1 MKNLILIVVVL
12 TVSVLNVAGQQRQD
26 LENQRKKTLE
36 EISYV
41 DNLLK
46 ATAQQRTAGMND
58 LKIIVNRISL
68 RENVITGLR
77 SEIDL
82 LNYRIELNNL
92 SIRMMEEDLIT
103 LRNEYAGSIRLAF
116 KASRGYHPALF
127 ILSAKDF
134 NQGYKRLKYLQQS
147 ARFRR
152 RQAEIISDIVKQV
165 SDSKVRLEQDRKKLT
180 DLRGREE
187 NQKKLL
193 ETEQQ
198 RKQRLINELSG
209 KEKQLKQD
217 LENKKKIAAR
227 IQSEIN
233 KMIEEERKRAATTDM
248 TPEQKLTGADFEG
261 NRGKLPWPVERGVI
275 TSKFGIQKNAVL
287 KNVTE
292 DNIWIEI
299 TSSAGTPVR
308 AVFRGEVSGV
318 YGISGGNM
326 AVIIKHGKYFT
337 AYQNLINVKVKAGDK
352 VDTKQIIGDVFIET
366 ASGGKGVLRFMIF
379 EETKKLNPELWIAPK
394 N

>member
-1 MKNLILIVVVL
+1 MRYLILVICLVTSL
-12 TVSVLNVAGQQRQD
+12 LLDASGQQRKD
-26 LENQRKKTLE
+26 LEDQRKKTLE
-36 EISYV
+36 EINYV

-46 ATAQQRTAGMND
+46 TTTRQRTAGVND
-58 LKIIVNRISL
+58 LKIIVSRISL
-68 RENVITGLR
+68 RESVISGLK

-82 LNYRIELNNL
+82 YNSRIELNNL
-92 SIRMMEEDLIT
+92 SIIMMEEDLVL
-103 LRNEYAGSIRLAF
+103 LRKEYAGSIRLAF
-116 KASRGYHPALF
+116 KASRGYHPALL
-127 ILSAKDF
+127 ILSARDF

-152 RQAEIISDIVKQV
+152 RQAEIISDIVQQV
-165 SDSKVRLEQDRKKLT
+165 SDSKLRLEQDRKQLT

-187 NQKKLL
+187 SQKRLL

-198 RKQRLINELSG
+198 RKERLIRELSG
-209 KEKQLKQD
+209 KERQLKQD

-227 IQSEIN
+227 IQSEIS

-248 TPEQKLTGADFEG
+248 TPEQKLTGADFSG

-299 TSSAGTPVR
+299 TSTAGTPVR
-308 AVFRGEVSGV
+308 TVFRGEVTGV

-326 AVIIKHGKYFT
+326 AVIVKHGKYFT
-337 AYQNLINVKVKAGDK
+337 AYQNLINVKVKPGDK
-352 VDTKQIIGDVFIET
+352 VETKQVIGDLFIEAAT
-366 ASGGKGVLRFMIF
+366 GNKGILRFMIF

>member
-1 MKNLILIVVVL
+1 MKQLILIIFMLTGVL
-12 TVSVLNVAGQQRQD
+12 LNISGQQRRD
-26 LENQRKKTLE
+26 LEDQRKKTLE
-36 EISYV
+36 EIAYV

-46 ATAQQRTAGMND
+46 ATAQQRTAGVND
-58 LKIIVNRISL
+58 LKIIVNRITL
-68 RENVITGLR
+68 RENVISGLK
-77 SEIDL
+77 SEIEL
-82 LNYRIELNNL
+82 YNYRIELNNL
-92 SIRMMEEDLIT
+92 SITMMEEDLVL
-103 LRNEYAGSIRLAF
+103 LRKEYAGSIRLAY
-116 KASRGYHPALF
+116 KALRGYHPALF
-127 ILSAKDF
+127 ILSARDF

-152 RQAEIISDIVKQV
+152 RQAEIISDMVKQI
-165 SDSKVRLEQDRKKLT
+165 SDSKLRLEEDRKKLT

-198 RKQRLINELSG
+198 RKQRLIRELSG
-209 KEKQLKQD
+209 KERQLKQD
-217 LENKKKIAAR
+217 LENKRKIAAR

-248 TPEQKLTGADFEG
+248 TPEQKLTGSDFAG
-261 NRGKLPWPVERGVI
+261 NKGKLPWPVERGVI
-275 TSKFGIQKNAVL
+275 TSKFGVQKNAVL

-299 TSSAGTPVR
+299 TSTAGTPIR
-308 AVFRGEVSGV
+308 TVFRGEVTGV

-326 AVIIKHGKYFT
+326 AVIIKHGKFFT
-337 AYQNLINVKVKAGDK
+337 AYQNLINVKVKPGDK
-352 VDTKQIIGDVFIET
+352 VETKQVIGDLFLEAAT
-366 ASGGKGVLRFMIF
+366 GNKGILRFMIF

>member
-1 MKNLILIVVVL
+1 MKHLILGICLFAGVL
-12 TVSVLNVAGQQRQD
+12 TNISAQQRKD
-26 LENQRKKTLE
+26 LEDQRKKTLE

-46 ATAQQRTAGMND
+46 ATTQQRTAGVND
-58 LKIIVNRISL
+58 LKIIENRITL
-68 RENVITGLR
+68 RENVITGLK
-77 SEIDL
+77 SEIEL
-82 LNYRIELNNL
+82 YNYRIELNNL
-92 SIRMMEEDLIT
+92 SISMMEDDLVR
-103 LRNEYAGSIRLAF
+103 LRREYAGSIRLAF
-116 KASRGYHPALF
+116 KASKGYHMALF
-127 ILSAKDF
+127 ILSARDF

-152 RQAEIISDIVKQV
+152 RQAETISDLVNQV
-165 SDSKVRLEQDRKKLT
+165 SDSKVRLEQDRKQLT

-187 NQKKLL
+187 NQKRLL

-198 RKQRLINELSG
+198 RKQRLIRELAG
-209 KEKQLKQD
+209 KERQLKQD

-233 KMIEEERKRAATTDM
+233 KMIEAERKRASTTDM
-248 TPEQKLTGADFEG
+248 TPEQKLTGADFAG
-261 NRGKLPWPVERGVI
+261 NKGKLPWPVERGVI
-275 TSKFGIQKNAVL
+275 TSKFGLQKNAVL

-299 TSSAGTPVR
+299 TSTAGTPVR
-308 AVFRGEVSGV
+308 SVFRGEVTGV

-326 AVIIKHGKYFT
+326 AVIVKHGKYFT
-337 AYQNLINVKVKAGDK
+337 AYQNLINVKVKPGDK
-352 VDTKQIIGDVFIET
+352 IETKQILGDLFIE
-366 ASGGKGVLRFMIF
+366 ASAGNKGILRFMIF

>member
-1 MKNLILIVVVL
+1 MRYLILVICLVTSL
-12 TVSVLNVAGQQRQD
+12 LLDASGQQRKD
-26 LENQRKKTLE
+26 LEDQRKKTLE
-36 EISYV
+36 EINYV

-46 ATAQQRTAGMND
+46 TTTRQRTAGVND
-58 LKIIVNRISL
+58 LKIIVSRISL
-68 RENVITGLR
+68 RESVISGLK

-82 LNYRIELNNL
+82 YNSRIELNNL
-92 SIRMMEEDLIT
+92 SIIMMEEDLVL
-103 LRNEYAGSIRLAF
+103 LRKEYAGSIRLAF
-116 KASRGYHPALF
+116 KASRGYHPALL
-127 ILSAKDF
+127 ILSARDF

-152 RQAEIISDIVKQV
+152 RQAEIISDIVQQV
-165 SDSKVRLEQDRKKLT
+165 SDSKLRLEQDRKQLT

-187 NQKKLL
+187 SQKRLL

-198 RKQRLINELSG
+198 RKERLIRELSG
-209 KEKQLKQD
+209 KERQLKQD

-248 TPEQKLTGADFEG
+248 TPEQKLTGADFSG

-299 TSSAGTPVR
+299 TSTAGTPVR
-308 AVFRGEVSGV
+308 TVFRGEVTGV

-326 AVIIKHGKYFT
+326 AVIVKHGKYFT
-337 AYQNLINVKVKAGDK
+337 AYQNLINVKVKPGDK
-352 VDTKQIIGDVFIET
+352 VETKQVIGDLFIEAAT
-366 ASGGKGVLRFMIF
+366 GNKGILRFMIF